1 MFWTDSQVV
10 LGYIRNDARCFHVFV
25 ANRVQQIKDS
35 SSPDQ
40 WRYVVTHEN
49 PADEASCGVSP
60 RDLLNNSRWL
70 NGPAFLWEQ
79 EIPRRSE
86 VEVDSTLSPND
97 PEVKRTLVLANEA

>member
-1 MFWTDSQVV
+1 M
-10 LGYIRNDARCFHVFV
+10 

-35 SSPDQ
+35 STPDQ
-40 WRYVVTHEN
+40 WRYVATDEN
-49 PADEASCGVSP
+49 PVDEASRGVSP
-60 RDLLNNSRWL
+60 LDVLNNSRWL

-97 PEVKRTLVLANEA
+97 PEVKRTLVLATEAREESMTTIPERLEYFSD